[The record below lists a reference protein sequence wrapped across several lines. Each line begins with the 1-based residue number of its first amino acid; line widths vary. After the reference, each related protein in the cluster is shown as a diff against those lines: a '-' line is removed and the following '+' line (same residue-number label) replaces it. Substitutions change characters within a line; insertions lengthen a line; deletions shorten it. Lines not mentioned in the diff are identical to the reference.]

1 MSDVC
6 CFTNDNTLYS
16 HGSSLPLILSNLEHD
31 MRNLLYWFK
40 INSLKANAGKFQ
52 FVILGK
58 KKCLKYSLKIESIT
72 AKESD
77 KVKLRRI
84 TIDKALNFKKHI
96 ENLYCTAHYK
106 LHALRQIRK
115 YLMIDEAKL
124 LGNGFIDSQ
133 FNNAPLNMDVLP

>member
-16 HGSSLPLILSNLEHD
+16 HGNSLPLILSNLEHD

-58 KKCLKYSLKIESIT
+58 KKCLKYSLKIGSIT

-77 KVKLRRI
+77 KVKLRGI
-84 TIDKALNFKKHI
+84 TVDKALNFKKHI

-106 LHALRQIRK
+106 FML
-115 YLMIDEAKL
+115 
-124 LGNGFIDSQ
+124 
-133 FNNAPLNMDVLP
+133 

>member
-1 MSDVC
+1 M
-6 CFTNDNTLYS
+6 
-16 HGSSLPLILSNLEHD
+16 
-31 MRNLLYWFK
+31 
-40 INSLKANAGKFQ
+40 
-52 FVILGK
+52 ILGK
-58 KKCLKYSLKIESIT
+58 KKCLKYSLKIGSIT

-106 LHALRQIRK
+106 LHVLRQIRK
-115 YLMIDEAKL
+115 YLIIDEAKL